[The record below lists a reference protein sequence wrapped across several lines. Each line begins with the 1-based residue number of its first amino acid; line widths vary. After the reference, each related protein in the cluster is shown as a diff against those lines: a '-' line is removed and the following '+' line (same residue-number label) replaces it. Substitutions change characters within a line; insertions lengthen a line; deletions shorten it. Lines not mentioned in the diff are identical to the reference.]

1 MCWGSS
7 PHSSVSIHHEYDAY
21 VFVVLYCQRIHLI
34 LWRLKE
40 FCAYMSMSSFLQ
52 VFRRTGML
60 PSTLSPLL
68 VDGLSAWMW
77 ISIKVQ
83 HKKQSMTCNSN
94 SFWVAIPS
102 FDHLEIS
109 WWTPES
115 GNVPTL
121 LHNNNKTWNSR
132 EAQSQLYFERNILCC
147 CLLAVFSRAHDHICL
162 CVSKMKA
169 KGENKNLKNIGWMQI
184 YQSDR
189 NIFWFL
195 LW

>member
-1 MCWGSS
+1 
-7 PHSSVSIHHEYDAY
+7 
-21 VFVVLYCQRIHLI
+21 
-34 LWRLKE
+34 
-40 FCAYMSMSSFLQ
+40 MSSFLQ

-68 VDGLSAWMW
+68 VDGLSAWTW

-115 GNVPTL
+115 GNAPAL
-121 LHNNNKTWNSR
+121 LHNNNETWNSR
-132 EAQSQLYFERNILCC
+132 EAQSQLCFKETYVVVVSLLFSPEHMITSVSVYLKWKLRGKIKISKTLDECKFINLTGIYLDFYFDRIIRKWVRQFTHNFCGKPFHPHKSEERWI
-147 CLLAVFSRAHDHICL
+147 SQSIMHD
-162 CVSKMKA
+162 S
-169 KGENKNLKNIGWMQI
+169 
-184 YQSDR
+184 
-189 NIFWFL
+189 
-195 LW
+195 